1 MMLLAAC
8 LLLCPISTVRAEADA
23 DTDHAQKKTIT
34 MLTPPSNFYPVYIA
48 DPVRPQSAIKLLY
61 FPNSEISDAGP
72 GRLSLHLGGRF
83 GLVRWHPE
91 DEPERGWQLDFEG
104 GFFGQ
109 FDLQGGLDNIGW
121 DGLFGIYA
129 SWLPNRDTG
138 FRIGMSHDSA
148 HVGDEY
154 AESTGRKRVNYTREE
169 ITAGFS
175 RRLASRWQVY
185 ADGGYS
191 YILEEFQE
199 AWRLEAGVQYFGAR
213 RFWNERMS
221 WYGALDLQ
229 SFEENAWQ
237 VRYTAQLGLIL
248 PTGRGT
254 SRYRIAAEAGTG
266 RSVMGEFFFRDETY
280 VGIGWY
286 FDF

>member
-1 MMLLAAC
+1 MVLVACVFLLPFPSVWAD
-8 LLLCPISTVRAEADA
+8 PDA
-23 DTDHAQKKTIT
+23 DTHDAPKKTIT

-61 FPNSEISDAGP
+61 FPDSEIPAVGV

-104 GFFGQ
+104 GFFAQ
-109 FDLQGGLDNIGW
+109 FDLEGGLDNIGW
-121 DGLFGIYA
+121 DGLFGVYL
-129 SWLPNRDTG
+129 SWLPDRNLG
-138 FRIGMSHDSA
+138 FRMGVSHDSA
-148 HVGDEY
+148 HIGDEF
-154 AESTGRKRVNYTREE
+154 AESTGRKRINYTREE
-169 ITAGFS
+169 ITAGVS
-175 RRLASRWQVY
+175 RRLTPRWQVY
-185 ADGGYS
+185 FDGGYS

-199 AWRLEAGVQYFGAR
+199 SWRLETGVQYFGVR
-213 RFWNERMS
+213 KFWNERMT
-221 WYGALDLQ
+221 WYAALDLQ
-229 SFEENAWQ
+229 SFQENEWQ
-237 VRYTAQLGLIL
+237 VRYAAQLGLIL

-280 VGIGWY
+280 IGIGWY